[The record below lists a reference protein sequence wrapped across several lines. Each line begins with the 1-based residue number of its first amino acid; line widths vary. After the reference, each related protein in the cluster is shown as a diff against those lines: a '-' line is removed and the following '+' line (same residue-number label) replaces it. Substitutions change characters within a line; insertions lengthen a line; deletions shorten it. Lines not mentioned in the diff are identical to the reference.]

1 MKKTKSRDIPHI
13 SNWINA
19 YRGYDQL
26 GNKVPSYK
34 LQLADEE
41 GKLHGNQDIVIDPR
55 WRELPSNKYLFK
67 RKLSA
72 KEQHA
77 FDEIE
82 SLQRKNLKD
91 IEAQKIIE
99 KKRAGDQ
106 TDTSRNLVTKEMQSL
121 LDTQQTLENQ
131 IKPFNA
137 KQGSRAG
144 ALYYRA
150 RSVHHEVQQLAL
162 LNSGQNLSKD
172 ERFRRLVARGILLS
186 HLYAP
191 QEYVDDRREL
201 LVATLGK
208 EIADVVLGIPPAVD
222 KGALFDYGKDE
233 GAEIQGGGPAD
244 RPDEGS
250 PSDTVTMESAAYKKA
265 VQAKIDAARLAWEGE
280 PTQLSEVDPDQKT
293 PEGKAVHDKI
303 VAAQLKKKKAG
314 PAGADVRRHIEK
326 YLVSLPPEELRE
338 KFGRDPLLWT
348 LKLYPRKFKT
358 TPWFVGDQLLEIAR
372 NLIQNTPKN
381 QRSVWM
387 QQTLK
392 LLEQNF
398 ENAQLR
404 DSYHMS
410 FMGGQPTLLSVED
423 EAAYKELDDIRIN
436 DVNDDFLKK
445 AYQEVN
451 TIYMNAERDLTE
463 DQVKRVGEA
472 HQAVKEKTDSPEAI
486 AEFLSYLKKAG
497 RGRLL
502 SPFKYLSPK
511 SWQHLVR
518 VIWEGLPDDVKEKV
532 NVFDLDTINYSQN
545 KKIINWTGEESTEFE
560 EVISRR
566 RKSIILTKTGLYAKP
581 VLGAP
586 GGKQRT
592 LEEEEADPD
601 FKGEKPSPRAYKI
614 KPQKPPA
621 GGGLPLADQ
630 IKVGGV
636 FRFHGRKVFFK
647 GEFIESIDADIV
659 SVNKIHPGDDLIS
672 IAESNGVNTEKFLEM
687 IKSGWAVGEEF
698 YQVHILPKADRLE
711 NVRPPI
717 PDGPLIRE
725 HMRDSKV
732 KPVTDDSDKRMPM
745 NFSYGKNGLPGTKET
760 TFDEIFEG
768 QRRST
773 LRRKGQHGLKV
784 GDRVEV
790 FDKQGRTGMVL
801 VKDVRTV
808 DPSMAEELSETE
820 RWTPEFIQ
828 NYIKKGE
835 WEQILY
841 EPEAQSKSEQNVGL
855 RGTQPDRVEM
865 LKDAK
870 LEHYKSEVTGIDFGK
885 LDAEIIGHGG
895 WTDSHLT
902 KAKAGGKFKP
912 KTQMQGDTGTSYYYT
927 GKFFKGK
934 EIKPWSP
941 MVQSIK
947 DQVEKLTGYDF
958 NLVLIQRY
966 HSGSVDLGW
975 HSDLAQKFDPKTGEH
990 LKSELGDPE
999 SVVVSVNFG
1008 AERTFAF
1015 RRAGT
1020 REGRQHGIPLGDG
1033 DVLVM
1038 MEGTNAN
1045 YQHSLLKTEGGSGGA
1060 GPRINLTFRQ
1070 TSQKLIDTPRRLSE
1084 AQPKPK
1090 GKPLKI
1096 GKRGEKSSRLGLPGM
1111 GREGYF
1117 HYPLKQGNKNI
1128 GDVILRKPDTA
1139 AGNLDPTWD
1148 LLFLKLNPEYQGTGL
1163 GMQWLESEI
1172 DKALNKGISPT
1183 LQKVQSKKIQEW
1195 AKKKGGIFSKIK
1207 KDGEVGQILFKA
1219 TKEQKKKV
1227 GWRGLTSEEM
1237 DEAVGNVETA
1247 KVDISSST
1255 RKSPYFQKD
1264 LKKFKDA
1271 TKLISRGSGKSS
1283 SAAYADAAGAKA
1295 NTGEYDSSDVVVI
1308 SAEGARK
1315 NRIGPDYDEIQ
1326 LAIDAGVTFITDN
1339 PEDRARKYNVG
1350 EREVA
1355 AFLTENGYEET
1366 SPGKWSPK

>member
-1 MKKTKSRDIPHI
+1 M
-13 SNWINA
+13 
-19 YRGYDQL
+19 
-26 GNKVPSYK
+26 
-34 LQLADEE
+34 
-41 GKLHGNQDIVIDPR
+41 
-55 WRELPSNKYLFK
+55 
-67 RKLSA
+67 
-72 KEQHA
+72 
-77 FDEIE
+77 
-82 SLQRKNLKD
+82 
-91 IEAQKIIE
+91 
-99 KKRAGDQ
+99 
-106 TDTSRNLVTKEMQSL
+106 
-121 LDTQQTLENQ
+121 
-131 IKPFNA
+131 
-137 KQGSRAG
+137 
-144 ALYYRA
+144 
-150 RSVHHEVQQLAL
+150 
-162 LNSGQNLSKD
+162 
-172 ERFRRLVARGILLS
+172 
-186 HLYAP
+186 
-191 QEYVDDRREL
+191 
-201 LVATLGK
+201 
-208 EIADVVLGIPPAVD
+208 
-222 KGALFDYGKDE
+222 
-233 GAEIQGGGPAD
+233 
-244 RPDEGS
+244 
-250 PSDTVTMESAAYKKA
+250 
-265 VQAKIDAARLAWEGE
+265 
-280 PTQLSEVDPDQKT
+280 
-293 PEGKAVHDKI
+293 
-303 VAAQLKKKKAG
+303 
-314 PAGADVRRHIEK
+314 
-326 YLVSLPPEELRE
+326 
-338 KFGRDPLLWT
+338 
-348 LKLYPRKFKT
+348 
-358 TPWFVGDQLLEIAR
+358 
-372 NLIQNTPKN
+372 
-381 QRSVWM
+381 
-387 QQTLK
+387 
-392 LLEQNF
+392 
-398 ENAQLR
+398 
-404 DSYHMS
+404 
-410 FMGGQPTLLSVED
+410 
-423 EAAYKELDDIRIN
+423 
-436 DVNDDFLKK
+436 
-445 AYQEVN
+445 
-451 TIYMNAERDLTE
+451 
-463 DQVKRVGEA
+463 
-472 HQAVKEKTDSPEAI
+472 
-486 AEFLSYLKKAG
+486 
-497 RGRLL
+497 
-502 SPFKYLSPK
+502 
-511 SWQHLVR
+511 
-518 VIWEGLPDDVKEKV
+518 
-532 NVFDLDTINYSQN
+532 
-545 KKIINWTGEESTEFE
+545 
-560 EVISRR
+560 
-566 RKSIILTKTGLYAKP
+566 
-581 VLGAP
+581 
-586 GGKQRT
+586 
-592 LEEEEADPD
+592 
-601 FKGEKPSPRAYKI
+601 
-614 KPQKPPA
+614 
-621 GGGLPLADQ
+621 
-630 IKVGGV
+630 
-636 FRFHGRKVFFK
+636 
-647 GEFIESIDADIV
+647 
-659 SVNKIHPGDDLIS
+659 IS
-672 IAESNGVNTEKFLEM
+672 IAESNGVNTEAFLEM
-687 IKSGWAVGEEF
+687 IKSGWAVGEEY
-698 YQVHILPKADRLE
+698 YQVHIVPKADRLE

-717 PDGPLIRE
+717 QDGPLIRE
-725 HMRDSKV
+725 SMRKTSV
-732 KPVTDDSDKRMPM
+732 KPVYEVSTKGDKRFSALNARLEDGRTIEEAYQLDVKGYRKEGEDPRLGKGKPPRNDLTPDQSYEAYKQLWATWLDENPDLAAELKEIVSSKKLVDRFARTRINQADVLMELLADAPDKRMPM

-941 MVQSIK
+941 MVQSVK
-947 DQVEKLTGYDF
+947 DQIEKLTGYDF

-1070 TSQKLIDTPRRLSE
+1070 TSQKLIDTPRRLSG
-1084 AQPKPK
+1084 AQSKPK

-1219 TKEQKKKV
+1219 TKEKKKKLTAHFS
-1227 GWRGLTSEEM
+1227 WRGGSLEEQ
-1237 DEAVGNVETA
+1237 DEAVGNFSLHNA
-1247 KVDISSST
+1247 IASST
-1255 RKSPYFQKD
+1255 RKSPYFEKD
-1264 LKKFKDA
+1264 LAKFRDA

-1283 SAAYADAAGAKA
+1283 SAAYAKAAGAKA